1 MNNTNNDQNVWK
13 KLEQYFVERP
23 EPIIGA
29 KTVQILIIR
38 EILDYAAFRTEDTKE
53 LNTMVTPTSVTNNN
67 QISRVAFL
75 ASKQKAAE
83 TREMER
89 MLRTAALAN
98 EITISEKLEIKD
110 KKIISIRNCYLKDS
124 LCCECPRCILHGA
137 TALSAEAN
145 IKHRIEYSTATSLLS
160 WNDVED
166 TITFNAINDKDIS
179 TGQALGTRYVVKPAT
194 VFPSIITLKSVTKK
208 EFILAVKSILSCKS
222 YGAETRIGGD
232 VRNHIVGIVGGWE
245 EIITSLEFTLELYD
259 KMFNKEKTE
268 KAKTNEDKTDDC
280 VKGKVKSILETY
292 KKMAGN
298 KNNIS
303 IEENVDNVINAV
315 QETGLNKEFLNK
327 IYTDAKEFRESQSQK

>member
-1 MNNTNNDQNVWK
+1 MNNTNNDQNVWEN
-13 KLEQYFVERP
+13 LEQYFVDKP

-29 KTVQILIIR
+29 KTVQILVIR

-53 LNTMVTPTSVTNNN
+53 LNTMVTPTSVTENN

-89 MLRTAALAN
+89 MLRTASNIVKEHIKEELKKEN
-98 EITISEKLEIKD
+98 DESKKKKLKELESLISKE
-110 KKIISIRNCYLKDS
+110 CYLKDS
-124 LCCECPRCILHGA
+124 LCLECPRCILHGA
-137 TALSAEAN
+137 TALSADAN

-194 VFPSIITLKSVTKK
+194 IFPSVITLKSVTKK
-208 EFILAVKSILSCKS
+208 EFIIAVKSLLSCKS
-222 YGAETRIGGD
+222 YGADTRIGGD

-259 KMFNKEKTE
+259 KMIGKNNSNDDIKE
-268 KAKTNEDKTDDC
+268 
-280 VKGKVKSILETY
+280 KVKSILVTY
-292 KKMAGN
+292 KEMAGN
-298 KNNIS
+298 KNKVSIIDNNLVQLIS
-303 IEENVDNVINAV
+303 EIQNTD
-315 QETGLNKEFLNK
+315 LDKEFINK
-327 IYTDAKEFRESQSQK
+327 IYTDAKEFREIQK